1 MTHNRHA
8 VAFYSYVLFA
18 FNCVVLVN
26 ADERLLEPI
35 TLVRVAN
42 DVAIQFDG
50 NVSETE
56 WQLSSLVRD
65 FRLLNHGP
73 DEMVPASQQTVVRL
87 LYNDY
92 GLYVAFELTQPE
104 SSLVKIHSA
113 QDRGSSDRDFVTV
126 ALDTSGSG
134 QYGNYFTLYLGGSKG
149 DGVLE
154 PEKLWVS
161 NWDGA
166 WVGRTAE
173 TSAGWSAE
181 IFIPWSILSL
191 PKNLNERR
199 LGFFFARKFAQ
210 EAEYYGFPALHN
222 DAPRFLSDFAPAIV
236 ENLSIKRQLSIF
248 PFISSHMD
256 VVGSSSREHYGVDV
270 FWRPTTHFQITGAL
284 QPDFGTVEADDVI
297 INLSAFESFFPD
309 RRLFFVEGREI
320 FLPTLRAY
328 GSLVPFHSRRIG
340 DRPNIP
346 QVDNEVEV
354 DLSRLTSGSELYG
367 ALKGTGQIQ
376 KFRYGIL
383 GAWEKDAIF
392 RARSEHDTFDLKSP
406 GRSFGVL
413 RLLYENNVRTRYGVG
428 MLSVVSLDKTRGNAY
443 THSIDARFQSQSGRL
458 RTESQVLVTE
468 VAHQD
473 AGYAGFTDVRYR
485 QSDTLRH
492 SLAVSYIDP
501 EFDLSRTGFAS
512 RGDRLSMQYSLSS
525 VQYQTT
531 RIQQV
536 NHSVSVSGSWNSL
549 GTRTDA
555 SIGLAAAIRDRD
567 QNSLSVSVNYKP
579 SYVDDATAYRK
590 FKFHT
595 RPTSRVAVGL
605 SSNSTK
611 KFHQVAWLSFQEG
624 RIQGRSNSLGVQ
636 LGYRP
641 RESLAF
647 SWSLSKDLNNGLV
660 LHQGNRE
667 FIRYR
672 SWSPTSNFAIQFF
685 PTTRQQIRLDLQCRL
700 IQAKAYEYLTL
711 EERANKI
718 RSIGFEVNGNTD
730 DFSISRTSFQLRYRW
745 EIAPLSDLFV
755 VYTRT
760 GALDATVRNA
770 FLPTLRETI
779 RERNTENL
787 AVKFRWRTALDY

>member
-1 MTHNRHA
+1 MTNKRHT
-8 VAFYSYVLFA
+8 VGFCSGFLVVFNFA
-18 FNCVVLVN
+18 LTI
-26 ADERLLEPI
+26 ADEGVREPI
-35 TLVRVAN
+35 VLVRVAN
-42 DVAIQFDG
+42 DVAIQLDG
-50 NVSETE
+50 RVSETE
-56 WQLSSLVRD
+56 WQLSSLVSD
-65 FRLLNHGP
+65 FRLLNQGP
-73 DEMVPASQQTVVRL
+73 DEMVPASQQTIVRL
-87 LYNDY
+87 LYNDF
-92 GLYVAFELTQPE
+92 GLYVAFELMQPK
-104 SSLVKIHSA
+104 SSLVKVHSA

-166 WVGRTAE
+166 WVGQTAQ

-181 IFIPWSILSL
+181 IFIPWSILSM
-191 PKNLNERR
+191 PKHQNERR

-210 EAEYYGFPALHN
+210 EAEYYGFPAIHN

-236 ENLSIKRQLSIF
+236 ENVSIRRQLSIF
-248 PFISSHMD
+248 PFISSHLD
-256 VVGSSSREHYGVDV
+256 IVANSSREQYGVDV
-270 FWRPTTHFQITGAL
+270 FWRPTTYFQITGTL

-320 FLPTLRAY
+320 FLPTRRAY

-346 QVDNEVEV
+346 HVNNDVEI
-354 DLSRLTSGSELYG
+354 DLSRLSSGTELYG
-367 ALKGTGQIQ
+367 ALKGTGQIKQ
-376 KFRYGIL
+376 FRYGIL
-383 GAWEKDAIF
+383 GAWEKDTIF
-392 RARSEHDTFDLKSP
+392 RAVSKHESFVLKSP

-413 RLLYENNVRTRYGVG
+413 RLLYENNLRSRYGFG
-428 MLSVVSLDKTRGNAY
+428 MLSAVSRDTTRGNAY
-443 THSIDARFQSQSGRL
+443 AHAIDARFQSESGKL
-458 RTESQVLVTE
+458 RTESQVLLTE
-468 VAHQD
+468 VARQNV
-473 AGYAGFTDVRYR
+473 GYAGFMDVRYL
-485 QSDTLRH
+485 QSDSLRH
-492 SLAVSYIDP
+492 SLALTYIDP

-525 VQYQTT
+525 VQYRTT

-536 NHSVSVSGSWNSL
+536 NYSVSVSSSWNSL
-549 GTRTDA
+549 GARTDA
-555 SIGLAAAIRDRD
+555 SVGLAAAIRDRD
-567 QNSLSVSVNYKP
+567 QNSWSVSVNYKP
-579 SYVDDATAYRK
+579 SYIDDATAYRK
-590 FKFHT
+590 LKFHT
-595 RPTSRVAVGL
+595 KPTTGVSVGL

-611 KFHQVAWLSFQEG
+611 KFHQVAWLSLQE
-624 RIQGRSNSLGVQ
+624 RSIQGSLNSLGFQ

-641 RESLAF
+641 RKSLAF
-647 SWSLSKDLNNGLV
+647 SWSLSKAVNNGLV
-660 LHQGNRE
+660 LHRGNRE

-672 SWSPTSNFAIQFF
+672 SWSPTSNFAIQYFM
-685 PTTRQQIRLDLQCRL
+685 TTRQRIRLDLQCRL

-711 EERANKI
+711 EERADKI
-718 RSIGFEVNGNTD
+718 RSLGFEVNGTAD
-730 DFSISRTSFQLRYRW
+730 DFSISRASFQLRYRW

-760 GALDATVRNA
+760 GALNTTVRNA
-770 FLPTLRETI
+770 VLPTLRETI

-787 AVKFRWRTALDY
+787 AIKFRWRTALDY